1 MVMIVIYEGK
11 VRRAVGSRPQVVSTP
26 WVARCP
32 SSARFLPRP
41 YHPCRT
47 CTSKAPDTGVSAQL
61 VEQFDEGQGVGVVEQ
76 ARADFGHVL
85 SPELFCFLAL
95 VSRDEA
101 NEAPMRPVGAA
112 PLLLLILPAH

>member
-1 MVMIVIYEGK
+1 MQ
-11 VRRAVGSRPQVVSTP
+11 RRPIP
-26 WVARCP
+26 
-32 SSARFLPRP
+32 PRP
-41 YHPCRT
+41 DRPCGPPI
-47 CTSKAPDTGVSAQL
+47 SKAAAAVSAQL
-61 VEQFDEGQGVGVVEQ
+61 VEEFDEGQAVGVVEQ

-112 PLLLLILPAH
+112 TLLLLILPAH

>member
-1 MVMIVIYEGK
+1 M
-11 VRRAVGSRPQVVSTP
+11 SQQRPIP
-26 WVARCP
+26 
-32 SSARFLPRP
+32 PRP

-76 ARADFGHVL
+76 RADFGHVL
-85 SPELFCFLAL
+85 SPELFCFLAV

-112 PLLLLILPAH
+112 TLLLLILPAHQHRRRVARGVLRPSFGVRGHW